1 MKRNS
6 VKINFILNTTR
17 MLLGMIFILLTT
29 PYVTRILGAE
39 SLGKVEYVNSIITYF
54 ILFTA
59 LGIPNYGLREVARHR
74 EDKCKLSKL
83 VIELGIIL
91 FITTAVGYI
100 ILLSFLYNT
109 KLLELKN
116 LVILMSINLIFT
128 NIGFEWFY
136 QGIENQL
143 YITIRYIMLR
153 IVSLILLF
161 FIVKNSNDYLK
172 YGIILV
178 LMNSGSNI
186 LNFINLKKY
195 ISFNKI
201 KIKDLEILKHIK
213 PILVIFSSS
222 IAVSIYLQLDTVMIG
237 NIDKSAVAIY
247 NVANRLVRI
256 PLTIVTAL
264 GTVLLPRISN
274 FYHKNDIENYKKY
287 LNYSLNYIL
296 MMALPIFFGIILL
309 SKNIVL
315 IMAGEKFLVSVQTM
329 KILAIIIPIVGI
341 AYFLGYQLLYPRGL
355 ERYYTY
361 SVVTAAI
368 VNFIFNYITI
378 PKYLQNGAAIGTVM
392 AESIGVIMMLFFSRK
407 LLKEIEFF
415 SIKRLKYFIAS
426 CIMGVFVYIV
436 KLQNMN
442 NIMVLLASIMIG
454 IISYFFTLLI
464 LKEEYTSQY
473 FFLVKKKYLG
483 ETDVKDK

>member
-1 MKRNS
+1 MKINS
-6 VKINFILNTTR
+6 VKVNFILNTTR

-59 LGIPNYGLREVARHR
+59 LGIPNYGLREVARCR
-74 EDKCKLSKL
+74 ENKCELSKV

-91 FITTAVGYI
+91 FVTTIVGYI
-100 ILLSFLYNT
+100 ILLIFLYNT

-116 LVILMSINLIFT
+116 LVLLMSVNLIFT

-143 YITIRYIMLR
+143 YITIRYIILR
-153 IVSLILLF
+153 IMSLILLF
-161 FIVKNSNDYLK
+161 LIVNNSNDYLK
-172 YGIILV
+172 YGIILI

-186 LNFINLKKY
+186 LNFINLRKY
-195 ISFNKI
+195 ISFKQI
-201 KIKDLEILKHIK
+201 KFKNLEFLKHIK
-213 PILVIFSSS
+213 PILVIFSASV
-222 IAVSIYLQLDTVMIG
+222 AVSIYLQLDTIMIG
-237 NIDKSAVAIY
+237 NIDKSAVAFY
-247 NVANRLVRI
+247 NVANKIVRI
-256 PLTIVTAL
+256 PLTIVIAL
-264 GTVLLPRISN
+264 GTILLPRISN
-274 FYHKNDIENYKKY
+274 FYQKNDIENYKKY

-296 MMALPIFFGIILL
+296 MMALPIFFGVILL

-361 SVVTAAI
+361 SVVIAAI
-368 VNFIFNYITI
+368 VNFVFNYITI
-378 PKYLQNGAAIGTVM
+378 PKYLQNGAALGTVI

-415 SIKRLKYFIAS
+415 SIRRLKYFIAS
-426 CIMGVFVYIV
+426 CVMGIFVYV
-436 KLQNMN
+436 VTLQNMN
-442 NIMVLLASIMIG
+442 NIEIILVSIVIG
-454 IISYFFTLLI
+454 VVSYFSLL
-464 LKEEYTSQY
+464 LVLREEYTQEGIKL
-473 FFLVKKKYLG
+473 FKRKLRKEK
-483 ETDVKDK
+483 

>member
-172 YGIILV
+172 YGVILV

-195 ISFNKI
+195 ISFKKI

-264 GTVLLPRISN
+264 GTVLFPRISN
-274 FYHKNDIENYKKY
+274 FYQKNDIENYKKY

-309 SKNIVL
+309 SKNIIL

-378 PKYLQNGAAIGTVM
+378 PKYLQNGAAIGTVI

-436 KLQNMN
+436 KLQNVN

-464 LKEEYTSQY
+464 LKEEYTSKY

-483 ETDVKDK
+483 EIDVKDK

>member
-1 MKRNS
+1 MKINS

-59 LGIPNYGLREVARHR
+59 LGIPNYGLREVARCR
-74 EDKCKLSKL
+74 ENKYKLSKV

-91 FITTAVGYI
+91 FITTIAGYI
-100 ILLSFLYNT
+100 ILLIFLYNT

-116 LVILMSINLIFT
+116 LVLLISVNLIFT
-128 NIGFEWFY
+128 NVGFEWFY

-143 YITIRYIMLR
+143 YITIRYIILR
-153 IVSLILLF
+153 IISLILLF

-186 LNFINLKKY
+186 LNFINLRKY
-195 ISFNKI
+195 ISFKEI

-213 PILVIFSSS
+213 PILVIFSASVA
-222 IAVSIYLQLDTVMIG
+222 ISIYLQLDTVMIG
-237 NIDKSAVAIY
+237 NIDKSAVAFY
-247 NVANRLVRI
+247 NVANKIVRI

-274 FYHKNDIENYKKY
+274 FHQKNDIENYKKY
-287 LNYSLNYIL
+287 LNHSLNYIL
-296 MMALPIFFGIILL
+296 MMALPIFFGVILL
-309 SKNIVL
+309 SKTIVL
-315 IMAGEKFLVSVQTM
+315 IMAGEKFLVSVPTM

-378 PKYLQNGAAIGTVM
+378 PKYLQNGAALGTVI

-426 CIMGVFVYIV
+426 GIMGILVYIV
-436 KLQNMN
+436 TLQAMN
-442 NIMVLLASIMIG
+442 NTATLLFSILIG

-464 LKEEYTSQY
+464 LREEYTQEGIKL
-473 FFLVKKKYLG
+473 FKRKLRKEK
-483 ETDVKDK
+483 

>member
-1 MKRNS
+1 MRINS
-6 VKINFILNTTR
+6 VKVNFILNTTR

-59 LGIPNYGLREVARHR
+59 LGIPNYGLREVARCR
-74 EDKCKLSKL
+74 ENKYKLSKV

-91 FITTAVGYI
+91 FITTVVGYI
-100 ILLSFLYNT
+100 ILLIFLYNT

-143 YITIRYIMLR
+143 YITIRYIILR
-153 IVSLILLF
+153 IISLILLF

-186 LNFINLKKY
+186 LNFINLRKY
-195 ISFNKI
+195 ISFKEI
-201 KIKDLEILKHIK
+201 KIKDLRILKHIK
-213 PILVIFSSS
+213 PILIIFS
-222 IAVSIYLQLDTVMIG
+222 ANVATSIYLQLDTIMIG
-237 NIDKSAVAIY
+237 NIDKSAVALY
-247 NVANRLVRI
+247 NVPNKMIRLVI
-256 PLTIVTAL
+256 GLIMGL
-264 GTVLLPRISN
+264 GVVMLPRISSS
-274 FYHKNDIENYKKY
+274 YQKNDIKSYKKY

-296 MMALPIFFGIILL
+296 MISLPALCGIELL
-309 SKNIVL
+309 SKNIIL
-315 IMAGEKFLVSVQTM
+315 ILAGEKFLSSVKTM
-329 KILAIIIPIVGI
+329 NILAIIIFIVGI

-361 SVVTAAI
+361 SVITAAI

-378 PKYLQNGAAIGTVM
+378 PKYLQNGAAIGSIM
-392 AESIGVIMMLFFSRK
+392 AESSCTIMMLYFSRN
-407 LLKEIEFF
+407 LLREVEFF
-415 SIKRLKYFIAS
+415 SMKRLKYFIATLV
-426 CIMGVFVYIV
+426 MGIPIYVIT
-436 KLQNMN
+436 LQNFN
-442 NIMVLLASIMIG
+442 NVLIVIYSIIVG
-454 IISYFFTLLI
+454 VIVYFFTLI
-464 LKEEYTSQY
+464 IMKEEYTQEGIK
-473 FFLVKKKYLG
+473 LLKKKLKK
-483 ETDVKDK
+483 EN

>member
-172 YGIILV
+172 YGVILV

-195 ISFNKI
+195 ISFKKI

-264 GTVLLPRISN
+264 GTVLFPRISN
-274 FYHKNDIENYKKY
+274 FYQKNDIENYKKY

-309 SKNIVL
+309 SKNIIL
-315 IMAGEKFLVSVQTM
+315 IMAGEKFLVSVQPM

-378 PKYLQNGAAIGTVM
+378 PKYLQNGAAIGTVI

-436 KLQNMN
+436 KLQNVN

-464 LKEEYTSQY
+464 LKEEYTSKY

-483 ETDVKDK
+483 EIDVKDK

>member
-264 GTVLLPRISN
+264 GTVLFPRISN

-426 CIMGVFVYIV
+426 CVMGIFVYIV

>member
-172 YGIILV
+172 YGVILV

-195 ISFNKI
+195 ISFKKI

-213 PILVIFSSS
+213 PILVIFS
-222 IAVSIYLQLDTVMIG
+222 
-237 NIDKSAVAIY
+237 
-247 NVANRLVRI
+247 
-256 PLTIVTAL
+256 
-264 GTVLLPRISN
+264 
-274 FYHKNDIENYKKY
+274 
-287 LNYSLNYIL
+287 
-296 MMALPIFFGIILL
+296 
-309 SKNIVL
+309 
-315 IMAGEKFLVSVQTM
+315 
-329 KILAIIIPIVGI
+329 
-341 AYFLGYQLLYPRGL
+341 
-355 ERYYTY
+355 
-361 SVVTAAI
+361 
-368 VNFIFNYITI
+368 
-378 PKYLQNGAAIGTVM
+378 
-392 AESIGVIMMLFFSRK
+392 
-407 LLKEIEFF
+407 
-415 SIKRLKYFIAS
+415 
-426 CIMGVFVYIV
+426 
-436 KLQNMN
+436 
-442 NIMVLLASIMIG
+442 
-454 IISYFFTLLI
+454 
-464 LKEEYTSQY
+464 
-473 FFLVKKKYLG
+473 
-483 ETDVKDK
+483 